1 MISYAQNFEDVVLN
15 RAFRH
20 QRGGFYIDIGAF
32 DPVVDSVTKHFYDL
46 GWRGVN
52 VEPVNSNY
60 QKFVRKRRLDQNV
73 CAAIGEHEGTIDFH
87 KWDES
92 GLSTASIESKDFD
105 FQKSGLTKETIRVP
119 VTTLA
124 ALCRQIKP
132 PVIDFLKV
140 DVEGFEKKVLVGND
154 WDKYRPR
161 VIVVEAIKPII
172 PGADPVA
179 YIPSWEEW
187 ESILTKNN
195 YSFALFDGLNRFYY
209 RNEEP
214 LLRNVLEV
222 PANIRDGFTLYK
234 TSPIIMLDTHQKKL
248 SNKWSSR
255 WRRIRKVFSSKAH
268 DTGQKASMDIDERVK
283 MTVGCKDCADVTKVA
298 NAGHIID
305 YQNKRVQVM
314 HDGTLVAADGY
325 CGQWMTEIIR
335 QLRGHH
341 EPQEELLF
349 HSVLQYCRPNNYIIE
364 LGAWWAY
371 YTNWYLNSVPNSH
384 AICLEPDP
392 VHRQITEGNLALN
405 ANEAIVLNGCA
416 SIDKTEHKILFESS
430 NQYGFVP
437 GFDMTTLGD
446 LVGDS
451 MIEMLHMDVQG
462 AELDF
467 LRSIKNFKKCG
478 QLRFVF
484 VSTHHHLISGS
495 RTTHD
500 DCVSLLTDLGA
511 VILVDH
517 SIVESF
523 SGDGLIVAS
532 FKVEDST
539 LKLPEISRNSVQNSL
554 FRAA

>member
-1 MISYAQNFEDVVLN
+1 M
-15 RAFRH
+15 
-20 QRGGFYIDIGAF
+20 
-32 DPVVDSVTKHFYDL
+32 
-46 GWRGVN
+46 
-52 VEPVNSNY
+52 
-60 QKFVRKRRLDQNV
+60 
-73 CAAIGEHEGTIDFH
+73 
-87 KWDES
+87 
-92 GLSTASIESKDFD
+92 
-105 FQKSGLTKETIRVP
+105 
-119 VTTLA
+119 
-124 ALCRQIKP
+124 
-132 PVIDFLKV
+132 
-140 DVEGFEKKVLVGND
+140 
-154 WDKYRPR
+154 
-161 VIVVEAIKPII
+161 
-172 PGADPVA
+172 
-179 YIPSWEEW
+179 
-187 ESILTKNN
+187 
-195 YSFALFDGLNRFYY
+195 
-209 RNEEP
+209 
-214 LLRNVLEV
+214 
-222 PANIRDGFTLYK
+222 
-234 TSPIIMLDTHQKKL
+234 
-248 SNKWSSR
+248 
-255 WRRIRKVFSSKAH
+255 
-268 DTGQKASMDIDERVK
+268 
-283 MTVGCKDCADVTKVA
+283 
-298 NAGHIID
+298 
-305 YQNKRVQVM
+305 
-314 HDGTLVAADGY
+314 
-325 CGQWMTEIIR
+325 
-335 QLRGHH
+335 
-341 EPQEELLF
+341 
-349 HSVLQYCRPNNYIIE
+349 
-364 LGAWWAY
+364 
-371 YTNWYLNSVPNSH
+371 PNSH

-467 LRSIKNFKKCG
+467 LRSIKNFKKRG

-517 SIVESF
+517 SIAESF